1 MLPLGSVLSVR
12 ELAIALETIREAFDS
27 STELD
32 VEISRSPCKNHI
44 STAYLICENCTYKE
58 DNEKTCHI
66 TKLRLGNLGL
76 GGIIHDAVGDLQYLT
91 EMALDFNMLS
101 GSIPD
106 ELGSLSNLARLQLAE
121 NQLSGS
127 LPSTLGNLSSLIELC
142 LSSNYLTGKLPESYG
157 QLRKLQ
163 QFKASG
169 NSLSGQFPHFVKNW
183 PEIRSLKS
191 LRCSSRKLLG
201 NNFEGPI
208 PTEVFNLSM
217 LESLTISDVGT
228 SSFQLP
234 SSPHIPQIK
243 TLILRNCSINGSI
256 PMFISESSSLKFLDL
271 SFNNL
276 TGGIPETW
284 KPFLIH
290 MSFARNNLTGTIPAW
305 IFHSTRTRMDLSYNN
320 FSEINVP
327 VPAKLNLNLFAC
339 CCCQSSSTTLPYMLN
354 PSQMAEA
361 YFPKKRKFF
370 SLCINCGGDQITI
383 NEDIYEADNKTDY
396 FCEDSNRN
404 WAYSCSGDFF
414 VETFNSSDFIQKEPY
429 KVFNPEASLYENSR
443 LSPVSLNYY
452 GLSLY
457 EGTYNVTL
465 HFAEIVYKGLHVSE
479 VANYNKLSKRLFD
492 VYIQGERVL
501 SDFNIRDE
509 AGDYYRAIN
518 KTFSTQVKGDG
529 LLDIHLYWAGKGS
542 QIKKPSYNG
551 PLISAISVNP
561 DFKVGGGGLSPLHIS
576 LLSVASVIIS
586 LLLMLLLA
594 WAMGFLESKELQAKI
609 KVGDGKNVTLKELIR
624 ATGNFSLKKKIGTGS
639 LGTVYEAEVLEDQKV
654 AVKKLSS
661 RYKKRIH
668 KLKLEV
674 FNMKSLAHEN
684 LLKLWD
690 VHIGKGYQ
698 LLVYEYMEY
707 KSLENALFGSC
718 HLPKSKLNWET
729 RFSICLGI
737 ARGLAYLH
745 EPHRSVIHGNI
756 KTANILLDDKCEP
769 KLSDLRLA
777 GVHSDKDQLLLIKEE
792 APKGINAPEYFQG
805 ILSPKTDVYSFGMA
819 VLIIV
824 SGRKSE
830 VDKSCGQGMEF
841 LLDTAYDLQSKGNRL
856 IELVDRNLYDLYDAK
871 QALTL
876 LNLAVKC
883 TSSSPS
889 MRPTISQVLSVLDG
903 KKTLSDVVLPD
914 PSTSSTTV
922 YGDIDKAAD
931 SSRSITQVVDIEGL
945 S

>member
-1 MLPLGSVLSVR
+1 MGSLLLFTECIIHLNIFLIWLSSSGVKFQSAAIEYLPAG
-12 ELAIALETIREAFDS
+12 ETIALETIREAFDS

-91 EMALDFNMLS
+91 EMDLSNNMLQGSIPNTLGNLKNLETLALDFNMLS

-106 ELGSLSNLARLQLAE
+106 ELGSLSNLARF
-121 NQLSGS
+121 
-127 LPSTLGNLSSLIELC
+127 C

-163 QFKASG
+163 Q
-169 NSLSGQFPHFVKNW
+169 
-183 PEIRSLKS
+183 
-191 LRCSSRKLLG
+191 
-201 NNFEGPI
+201 
-208 PTEVFNLSM
+208 
-217 LESLTISDVGT
+217 LTISDVGT

-305 IFHSTRTRMDLSYNN
+305 IFHSTRTR
-320 FSEINVP
+320 
-327 VPAKLNLNLFAC
+327 
-339 CCCQSSSTTLPYMLN
+339 MLN

-945 S
+945 SYHVSLFDWMKGKDRVPPAAALTQS